1 MKIDYERLK
10 DNLAYLKLETINKNL
25 SEYIDE
31 INLNELNIV
40 KALLKLTDIEIEKK
54 R

>member
-10 DNLAYLKLETINKNL
+10 DNLAYLKLEIINKNL

-31 INLNELNIV
+31 INL
-40 KALLKLTDIEIEKK
+40 K
-54 R
+54 